1 MYLFTDTNGTQEAAS
16 LPSEAV
22 SFNGKWLDQEI
33 DGFRTLSVSGRE
45 LTSRN
50 VNSDTNGKYCDGAS
64 FISAQIPKKEIVVT
78 YQLLTGS
85 NEAFR
90 QAYNKLNELLKGDQK
105 QLIFADE
112 PDKYFIAT
120 KTDHK
125 DGDAGTNCV
134 VGEITFLCLD
144 PFKHAVMTQTYTA
157 TAIDGILTAK
167 VTNNGNVAVPIRYEL
182 TMNSDNGYI
191 GIASDQGAM
200 EYGYKEEVDGE
211 TVQET
216 ETLVTLKDFIN
227 ASDDTSGTDGVHK
240 DNYSHAGALGTNTTW
255 ISGKKFLCLSSD
267 TGTANHNGG
276 MRTVTLPADSQGETG
291 AANFYCY
298 LHLFL
303 GCNANGQTGNM
314 MLSFLTE
321 DDKPI
326 CVLNWFKNDMTGNT
340 GGYELIGYDSTSSG
354 TASYKAGV
362 KILKTFTYT
371 CDNNQGNNPW
381 YWNWGHCDIKKVG
394 SQITFYY
401 FGKYYTYDLPDT
413 ADMVCKKIQITMHNA
428 KDRSGAKAWARRGI
442 DVLRFQKTN
451 VEHWQDNPNRY
462 SQGDEVIIDGEEGK
476 IYVNGMPKMGDEVT
490 GTEYFKAEPG
500 ENTIEFY
507 QSSWAENMTV
517 KATIREAWL

>member
-1 MYLFTDTNGTQEAAS
+1 MKRQMI
-16 LPSEAV
+16 
-22 SFNGKWLDQEI
+22 FNGVNLDETI
-33 DGFRTLSVSGRE
+33 PGFRTLSVSGRQFNGIDIESTDNPSDGAEFVSNRIPKRE
-45 LTSRN
+45 LTVTFMIKRLDSSLRESQDVLLSYLN
-50 VNSDTNGKYCDGAS
+50 YAE
-64 FISAQIPKKEIVVT
+64 PKE
-78 YQLLTGS
+78 
-85 NEAFR
+85 
-90 QAYNKLNELLKGDQK
+90 
-105 QLIFADE
+105 LIFTDE
-112 PDKYFIAT
+112 SDIYFNALYSGYKVSEEHDKVRS
-120 KTDHK
+120 
-125 DGDAGTNCV
+125 GT
-134 VGEITFLCLD
+134 ITFLCLD

-157 TAIDGILTAK
+157 SAIDGILTAK
-167 VTNNGNVAVPIRYEL
+167 ITNNGNVAVPIRYEL

-191 GIASDQGAM
+191 GIVSDQGAM
-200 EYGYKEEVDGE
+200 EYGYKEEADGE

-227 ASDDTSGTDGVHK
+227 AADDTSGTDGVHK

-326 CVLNWFKNDMTGNT
+326 CALNWFKNDMTGNT

-381 YWNWGHCDIKKVG
+381 YWDWGHCDIKKVG

-413 ADMVCKKIQITMHNA
+413 ADMVCKKLQITMHNA
-428 KDRSGAKAWARRGI
+428 KDRSGTKAWARRGI

-500 ENTIEFY
+500 ENTIEIY